1 MRTWLLL
8 LLACLPVLDAK
19 AQSSPVPPRGTVAF
33 VGVHVLPMDQDRALA
48 GQTVLVE
55 DGRIAAIGGA
65 LPLPPEA
72 RVVDGD
78 GAWLLPGLAD
88 MHNHLDGRQDMA
100 VQLAL
105 GITTTLHMGEARN
118 SFVGRTRAA
127 VAAGELVG
135 PRSFVALA
143 VDGSPRYG
151 HLVVRDADDARATV
165 RVAQANGYDALKL
178 YNNLSP
184 AAFEALMTEARVAG
198 LPVVGHGVTAV
209 GLRRQLEAGMAL
221 VAHLEE
227 FFYTFFPPAPDDDP
241 NAAPDP
247 AQIEA
252 AVALLRTRGTPVV
265 ADLVTYRTIAAQWGR
280 PEVVTGFLLRPETRY
295 LPPQFRVSWP
305 AQGYA
310 SREGSLDRRE
320 AFLPVFVRALQEA
333 GVPLLS
339 GTDAQDI
346 PGLVGGFALH
356 DNLDALVD
364 AGLTPY
370 EALVTATRAPGEFV
384 RRHWPDL
391 ALSGVVAPGARAD
404 LVLVRDD
411 PRTGLA
417 TLRQPLGV
425 MADGRWYPGDD
436 LAGRLEDV
444 ERQYR
449 AAAHDALE
457 LPSAASD
464 RARGNLAR

>member
-1 MRTWLLL
+1 MRMWLLAL
-8 LLACLPVLDAK
+8 FACLPVLGAG
-19 AQSSPVPPRGTVAF
+19 AQPPPPPVPPRQVVAF
-33 VGVHVLPMDQDRALA
+33 VGVHVLPMDRDRVLA

-55 DGRIAAIGGA
+55 DGRIVAIGET
-65 LPLPPEA
+65 LPLPPQA
-72 RVVDGD
+72 QVVDGD

-127 VAAGELVG
+127 VAAGEQAG

-151 HLVVRDADDARATV
+151 HLVVRDADDARATL

-178 YNNLSP
+178 YNTLSP
-184 AAFEALMTEARVAG
+184 EAFEALMAEARAAG

-209 GLRRQLEAGMAL
+209 GLQRQLEAGMAL

-227 FFYTFFPPAPDDDP
+227 FFYAFFPPAPDDDP
-241 NAAPDP
+241 DAAPDP

-252 AVALLRTRGTPVV
+252 AVALLRAHGTPVV
-265 ADLVTYRTIAAQWGR
+265 ADLVTYRAIATQWGR
-280 PEVVTGFLLRPETRY
+280 PDIVAGFLRRPETRY

-310 SREGSLDRRE
+310 GREGSLDRRV
-320 AFLPVFVRALQEA
+320 AFLSGFVRALQAA

-356 DNLDALVD
+356 DNLDALVE

-384 RRHWPDL
+384 HRHRPDL

-404 LVLVRDD
+404 LVLVRAD
-411 PRTGLA
+411 PRDGLA

-425 MADGRWYPGDD
+425 MADGRWYPAGD
-436 LAGRLEDV
+436 LAARLEDV
-444 ERQYR
+444 ARQYR
-449 AAAHDALE
+449 AAAK
-457 LPSAASD
+457 
-464 RARGNLAR
+464 G

>member
-1 MRTWLLL
+1 MRAWFLLL
-8 LLACLPVLDAK
+8 LVCLPVPGAW
-19 AQSSPVPPRGTVAF
+19 AQPPPVPPREAVAF
-33 VGVHVLPMDQDRALA
+33 VGVHVLPMDGDRALA
-48 GQTVLVE
+48 RQTVLVE
-55 DGRIAAIGGA
+55 DGRIVAMGDA
-65 LPLPPEA
+65 LPLPEDA
-72 RVVDGD
+72 RVVDGA
-78 GAWLLPGLAD
+78 GAWLLLGLAD
-88 MHNHLDGRQDMA
+88 MHNHLDGRQDLA

-118 SFVGRTRAA
+118 SFVGRTRGA
-127 VAAGELVG
+127 VAAGELAG

-151 HLVVRDADDARATV
+151 HLVVRDADDARATL

-184 AAFEALMTEARVAG
+184 DAFEALVSGARAVG
-198 LPVVGHGVTAV
+198 MPVVGHGVTEV

-252 AVALLRTRGTPVV
+252 AVALLRAHGTPVV
-265 ADLVTYRTIAAQWGR
+265 ADLVTYRAIAAQWGR
-280 PEVVTGFLLRPETRY
+280 PEVVTGFLHRPETRY

-310 SREGSLDRRE
+310 RREGSLDRRV
-320 AFLPVFVRALQEA
+320 AFLSGFVRALQAA

-346 PGLVGGFALH
+346 PGLVAGFALH
-356 DNLDALVD
+356 DNLDALVE

-370 EALVTATRAPGEFV
+370 EALATATRAPGEFV
-384 RRHWPDL
+384 RRHRPDL
-391 ALSGVVAPGARAD
+391 APSGVVAPGARAD
-404 LVLVRDD
+404 LVLVRAD
-411 PRTGLA
+411 PREGLA

-425 MADGRWYPGDD
+425 MADGRWYPADD
-436 LAGRLEDV
+436 LAARLEAV
-444 ERQYR
+444 AREYE
-449 AAAHDALE
+449 AAARAPAVD
-457 LPSAASD
+457 PGVSAKD
-464 RARGNLAR
+464 